1 MSLLTVDQFKDR
13 VGITDSTYDD
23 FIDIQLKVVSEAI
36 QGYCER
42 VFKLTSYVQTF
53 YKDEMPVG
61 ASAAL
66 QLYHFPVPTVT
77 QVLSKASESDVGQA
91 VTDYR
96 LNKPTGT
103 LTRPKGVYFFND
115 RIIEVSYQAGFSS
128 VPEPVLDVLVSVVN
142 QRLNKKKLG
151 IDLNF
156 GSDVQRVSIPG
167 AISIDYDYSLQTN
180 ERKTAFG
187 SILGNTV
194 NVLDFYRS
202 ERALIGNL
210 RLEYVS

>member
-1 MSLLTVDQFKDR
+1 MSLLTLDEFKDR
-13 VGITDSTYDD
+13 IALTETTYDD
-23 FIDIQLKVVSEAI
+23 FIEVQLNVVSQAI

-42 VFKLTSYVQTF
+42 VFPLTNYVQTF

-61 ASAAL
+61 ASAEL

-77 QVLSKASESDVGQA
+77 QVLSKASDADAGQA

-96 LNKPTGT
+96 LNRPTGI

-115 RIIEVSYQAGFSS
+115 RIIQVSYQAGYANI
-128 VPEPVLDVLVSVVN
+128 PEPILDVLVSVVN
-142 QRLNKKKLG
+142 QRLSKKKLG

-202 ERALIGNL
+202 ERTLVGNI